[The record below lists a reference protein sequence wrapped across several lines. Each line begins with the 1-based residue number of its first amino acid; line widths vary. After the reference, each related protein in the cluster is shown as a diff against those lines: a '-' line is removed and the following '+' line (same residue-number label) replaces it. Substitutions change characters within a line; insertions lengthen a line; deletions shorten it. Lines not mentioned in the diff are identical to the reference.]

1 MQQKVIIK
9 GARERSFANRAGENF
24 HVIEVNMAI
33 PIRSQSGAEYTEE
46 IVGSINNARE
56 GLLQRLEEYVRT
68 GQRLLATFY
77 LHTYEAQGGWQ
88 AGGLW
93 QRCVITNFA
102 EEI

>member
-24 HVIEVNMAI
+24 HVIEVNMALSI
-33 PIRSQSGAEYTEE
+33 CSQSGAEYTEE
-46 IVGSINNARE
+46 IVGSITARE

-77 LHTYEAQGGWQ
+77 LHTYEAKGGWQ
-88 AGGLW
+88 AGGWW